1 MLFDFYVVFFLWKW
15 PKESNCV
22 SFTKSTLK
30 SKTQNKSRIMNRIK
44 TANRIWN
51 VLKSWRKFTVA
62 GHRVRN
68 AWGFYWKAAGDEV
81 NVEYCYPKDQLLLQA
96 THLQQTLPW
105 LTPVSLGLTSLHF
118 MAVFFLYLL
127 DRTMDNNPGIAQ
139 RPANESNQAVLS
151 CWCSG
156 SLIKP

>member
-1 MLFDFYVVFFLWKW
+1 MWSIAIQKTSYYYKPLI
-15 PKESNCV
+15 SN
-22 SFTKSTLK
+22 KL
-30 SKTQNKSRIMNRIK
+30 SRDS
-44 TANRIWN
+44 
-51 VLKSWRKFTVA
+51 LYL
-62 GHRVRN
+62 H
-68 AWGFYWKAAGDEV
+68 
-81 NVEYCYPKDQLLLQA
+81 
-96 THLQQTLPW
+96 
-105 LTPVSLGLTSLHF
+105 TPVSLGLTSLHF

>member
-1 MLFDFYVVFFLWKW
+1 MWSIAIQKTSYYYKPLI
-15 PKESNCV
+15 SNKL
-22 SFTKSTLK
+22 SHGSLYL
-30 SKTQNKSRIMNRIK
+30 R
-44 TANRIWN
+44 
-51 VLKSWRKFTVA
+51 
-62 GHRVRN
+62 
-68 AWGFYWKAAGDEV
+68 
-81 NVEYCYPKDQLLLQA
+81 
-96 THLQQTLPW
+96 
-105 LTPVSLGLTSLHF
+105 TPVSLGLTSLHF